1 MRSSLSNFISSYIH
15 IDNTLVW
22 IHFPSLGMEYCNESV
37 ILILTKI
44 VGNLT
49 KYFVEIILDQP
60 IVGRKWFKITYFT

>member
-1 MRSSLSNFISSYIH
+1 MALTVIISGPNILK
-15 IDNTLVW
+15 TLV
-22 IHFPSLGMEYCNESV
+22 SLGMEYCNESV